1 MRCGRCLL
9 GVIFCGGAL
18 WAQSVISAHSGV
30 VHYVEG
36 EVTIDGTGI
45 HPRFAEFPDLKDG
58 QVLAAE
64 EGRVEVLLTPGVFLR
79 LAENSSVRMISNS
92 LTDTR
97 MEVVS
102 GSALVEAGELL
113 PNNAVTFET
122 HGVRIGIPKKGLYR
136 IDAGGARLQV
146 YDGQAI
152 VSSASENITA
162 KKGHE
167 IALDGATLTDEKFD
181 VKATDP
187 FYRWSARR
195 AEYIAAANITAARVE
210 SNSKYRSG
218 YAGGGASTWNWNPWF
233 GMFTFV
239 PASGIYWSPFGSP
252 FYSPRV
258 VTGIYV
264 PRRQVWA
271 GPQLGGMHPSFG
283 GSGMPGSPSS
293 APPALGNV
301 SGNMGGAGGAHAG
314 GGFPGGTGMHPS
326 APSVGARPSGL

>member
-1 MRCGRCLL
+1 MRYGRAMLC
-9 GVIFCGGAL
+9 VMFCGSAA

-36 EVTIDGTGI
+36 DVTIDGAGI

-58 QVLAAE
+58 QVLATE
-64 EGRVEVLLTPGVFLR
+64 EGRVAILLTPGVFLR

-92 LTDTR
+92 LVDTR
-97 MEVVS
+97 VEVVS

-113 PNNAVTFET
+113 ANNAVTFES
-122 HGVRIGIPKKGLYR
+122 HGAQIAIPKKGLYR
-136 IDAGGARLQV
+136 IDADSARLQV

-152 VSSASENITA
+152 VSSASEKATA

-167 IALDGATLTDEKFD
+167 IALDSATLTDEKFD

-195 AEYIAAANITAARVE
+195 AEYIAAANVTAAHVA
-210 SNSKYRSG
+210 SNSSYRSG
-218 YAGGGASTWNWNPWF
+218 YFGGGGGSWNWNPWF

-264 PRRQVWA
+264 PQRQIWG
-271 GPQLGGMHPSFG
+271 GPQLGGMPQLG
-283 GSGMPGSPSS
+283 GSRGIPGPSSAGS
-293 APPALGNV
+293 APPALGN
-301 SGNMGGAGGAHAG
+301 MGGGGGHAG
-314 GGFPGGTGMHPS
+314 GGFRGGAGGH
-326 APSVGARPSGL
+326 APATAGGSRR